1 MIQETNTPDDIGCA
15 EQPRCQ
21 GRDPRKLAATDEP
34 EEAAPLAVTATA
46 WPKKLAEQFAA
57 TRDLL
62 TKGAAKWTVAEVAT
76 AFKGAKK
83 SDVEEGLDSLVA
95 LGILAAY
102 EARGTRRWKSIRA
115 AA

>member
-1 MIQETNTPDDIGCA
+1 M
-15 EQPRCQ
+15 
-21 GRDPRKLAATDEP
+21 
-34 EEAAPLAVTATA
+34 AVTATA

-102 EARGTRRWKSIRA
+102 EARGTRRWKSTRA

>member
-1 MIQETNTPDDIGCA
+1 
-15 EQPRCQ
+15 
-21 GRDPRKLAATDEP
+21 
-34 EEAAPLAVTATA
+34 
-46 WPKKLAEQFAA
+46 
-57 TRDLL
+57 
-62 TKGAAKWTVAEVAT
+62 VAEVAT